1 RATPHSSSF
10 PSTTS
15 PLHTLHMDVWGRA
28 CVSGQG
34 RERYFL
40 LVVDDYTRY
49 TTVFLLRNKV
59 QIRDVLIPCIRAVR
73 LQLYERFRQDFPIL
87 RLHSERGGEFSSDLL
102 QKFRRG
108 EGILHSF
115 TLPASPQK
123 NGIAERRISLV
134 MEVARTSMIH
144 AAAPH
149 SLWPFALFLASS
161 LVFPLTRRAS
171 SFTNPPRAVSSP
183 LRTSRLT
190 SRFPFT
196 VSSPTALP
204 LPPPPPLFL
213 APCPPPVD
221 SLPPHGPAPLGVS
234 LVDPLPGTVP
244 VEVAVDSGAARG
256 AMSGGAAS
264 GGAQPASAEPGGAE
278 LEGAEPGAAESRGAK
293 LGGAKPGGAEPE
305 GVELGGAESEGVESG
320 GVEPDGA
327 KPGDAE
333 SGDAESG
340 GAEPRGTSSSGGYA

>member
-149 SLWPFALFLASS
+149 SLWPFA
-161 LVFPLTRRAS
+161 
-171 SFTNPPRAVSSP
+171 
-183 LRTSRLT
+183 
-190 SRFPFT
+190 
-196 VSSPTALP
+196 
-204 LPPPPPLFL
+204 
-213 APCPPPVD
+213 
-221 SLPPHGPAPLGVS
+221 
-234 LVDPLPGTVP
+234 
-244 VEVAVDSGAARG
+244 VAVDSGAARG